1 MQKIFSRIPN
11 NQSKVR
17 CLDSEEALMRRS
29 YKHQLEEILNT
40 EELSQL
46 QSALEIVGDIA
57 LLKLPPTLI
66 PKAAAIGET
75 LLNANKNI
83 KVVLRQASPVSG
95 ELRVRAL
102 EWVAGE
108 HRTETTHKENGCTL
122 KVNLSQAYFSPR
134 LHYERARVAK
144 LVQPEEII
152 VNMFA
157 GVGSFSVVIAKKAQP
172 TRVYSIDIN
181 PTAVKYLEENAS
193 RNRVWGR
200 VTPILGDA
208 RNILETTLKG
218 IPADRVLMPLPAKV
232 YKYLPNAV
240 RCLRAD
246 TGWIHCYDMIHA
258 AKGENPV
265 AKVEAKAS
273 GRLQE
278 LDTRFHIDGGRVV
291 RSVGPNWYQAA
302 LDIEVHRH

>member
-1 MQKIFSRIPN
+1 
-11 NQSKVR
+11 
-17 CLDSEEALMRRS
+17 MRRS
-29 YKHQLEEILNT
+29 YKHQLEGVLNA
-40 EELSQL
+40 EELPQL
-46 QSALEIVGDIA
+46 QSSLEIVGDIA
-57 LLKLPPTLI
+57 LLKLPQTLVS
-66 PKAAAIGET
+66 KAEAIGDT

-95 ELRVRAL
+95 ELRVRTL

-122 KVNLSQAYFSPR
+122 KVDLSQAYFSPR
-134 LHYERARVAK
+134 LYYERARVAK

-172 TRVYSIDIN
+172 ARVYSIDIN

-200 VTPILGDA
+200 VTSILGDA
-208 RNILETTLKG
+208 RNVLETTLKDVPG
-218 IPADRVLMPLPAKV
+218 DRVLMPLPTKV
-232 YKYLPNAV
+232 YEYLPDAV

-246 TGWIHCYDMIHA
+246 SGWIHCYDMVHA
-258 AKGENPV
+258 AKGEDPV
-265 AKVEAKAS
+265 AKVVARAS
-273 GRLQE
+273 GRLRE
-278 LDTRFHIDGGRVV
+278 LGARFHIDGGRIV